1 VHALLFEVM
10 PRSGH
15 EDHYLERAAAL
26 RPELEKNAG
35 LIFIDRFR
43 SLERPG
49 LILSHS
55 LWKDEA
61 SLARWRV
68 DAKHQVA
75 QKAGRN
81 VHFADYRL
89 RIAQVLDGPIDGASN
104 PYNDPELTIP
114 RFVAIVESSGEP
126 FDSGGEGFSSVY
138 RDDAFIT
145 VAKPDTRE
153 DGEQMIASATD
164 RADVT
169 SARLCLVSRDYSM
182 FDRTEAPQYFA
193 PARTGDG

>member
-10 PRSGH
+10 PRPGH

-35 LIFIDRFR
+35 LVFIDRFR

-81 VHFADYRL
+81 THFADYRL
-89 RIAQVLDGPIDGASN
+89 RIAQVLDDARDGETNA
-104 PYNDPELTIP
+104 YNDPELVAP
-114 RFVAIVESSGEP
+114 RFVAIIESSGEP
-126 FDSGGEGFSSVY
+126 FDGPGENFTSVY
-138 RDDAFIT
+138 RDDAFVT
-145 VAKPDTRE
+145 VATPEARE
-153 DGEQMIASATD
+153 DGEHMVASA
-164 RADVT
+164 AGSAQVA
-169 SARLCLVSRDYSM
+169 SARLCLVSRDYGM
-182 FDRTEAPQYFA
+182 FDRAEAPQFFP
-193 PARTGDG
+193 PAARSDP

>member
-1 VHALLFEVM
+1 MQALLFEVM
-10 PRSGH
+10 PRPGH

-35 LIFIDRFR
+35 LMFIDRFR

-68 DAKHQVA
+68 HAKHQVA

-81 VHFADYRL
+81 THFADYRL
-89 RIAQVLDGPIDGASN
+89 RIAQVLEEAQDGEAN
-104 PYNDPELTIP
+104 TYNDPELIAP
-114 RFVAIVESSGEP
+114 RFVALIESAGEP
-126 FDSGGEGFSSVY
+126 FGGSGESFSSVY
-138 RDDAFIT
+138 RDDAYIT
-145 VAKPDTRE
+145 VTTPETRE
-153 DGEQMIASATD
+153 NGEQLMAAAAG
-164 RADVT
+164 RGHVT
-169 SARLCLVSRDYSM
+169 SSRLCLVSRDYGM
-182 FDRTEAPQYFA
+182 FDRAEAPQYFP
-193 PARTGDG
+193 PAVSASN

>member
-1 VHALLFEVM
+1 MQALLFEVM
-10 PRSGH
+10 PRPGH

-26 RPELEKNAG
+26 RPVLEKNAG

-43 SLERPG
+43 SLERSG

-81 VHFADYRL
+81 THFADYRL
-89 RIAQVLDGPIDGASN
+89 RIAQVLDDARDGEAN
-104 PYNDPELTIP
+104 AYNDPELISP
-114 RFVAIVESSGEP
+114 RFVAIIETSGQP
-126 FDSGGEGFSSVY
+126 FDGAGEAFSSVY
-138 RDDAFIT
+138 RDDAFVI
-145 VAKPDTRE
+145 VATPETRQ
-153 DGEQMIASATD
+153 DGEQMVATAAG
-164 RADVT
+164 RGHVT
-169 SARLCLVSRDYSM
+169 SARLCLVSRDYGM
-182 FDRTEAPQYFA
+182 FDRAEAPQYF
-193 PARTGDG
+193 PAAKPPLS